1 MPTSPLNKLFTP
13 SSASAALRE
22 LTPAVRVL
30 RQLYRTLERRQGG
43 GGTDRAVDPVYFEL
57 LNRFCQVRERVEQEG
72 VRLADPARGTLEFP
86 ALRAGRPVLL
96 RGVLGEK
103 QVRSWRDEERT
114 RPLDEGP
121 WG

>member
-1 MPTSPLNKLFTP
+1 MPTSPLTEPFTP
-13 SSASAALRE
+13 ASASAALRE

-30 RQLYRTLERRQGG
+30 RQLYRTLERRQGAG
-43 GGTDRAVDPVYFEL
+43 GPDRAVDPVYFEL
-57 LNRFCQVRERVEQEG
+57 LTRFCQVRERVERG
-72 VRLADPARGTLEFP
+72 GIRLADPGRGTLEFP

-96 RGVLGEK
+96 QGLLGEK
-103 QVRSWRDEERT
+103 QVRSWRDEDRT